1 MLPRTLF
8 CFFRRNS
15 TTITTTVAQKA
26 RFYGFTG
33 LVIINLI
40 LLTCVCI
47 NLSQLSSYNDT
58 LENTKILN
66 KILIS
71 KAINETKLEEAFQ
84 RTRIV
89 VESSNLSI
97 YISSTLYALFSINNY
112 YFNIFSV
119 PQSCLEYKRTS
130 KFDSGHFLIDPDMKK
145 GGSTKFMVY
154 CDFKQGNLHHIK

>member
-1 MLPRTLF
+1 MGQKRGSDKTCSTEKLVSSPSCPHSLLRIRVVYEVNQGEWIFLPRLYF
-8 CFFRRNS
+8 VFRRNS
-15 TTITTTVAQKA
+15 TTITTAVSQKA
-26 RFYGFTG
+26 KFYGFTG

-40 LLTCVCI
+40 LLICVSI

-71 KAINETKLEEAFQ
+71 KTINETKLEEAFQ

-97 YISSTLYALFSINNY
+97 YIFSTLYVFKS
-112 YFNIFSV
+112 NI
-119 PQSCLEYKRTS
+119 L
-130 KFDSGHFLIDPDMKK
+130 
-145 GGSTKFMVY
+145 
-154 CDFKQGNLHHIK
+154 

>member
-1 MLPRTLF
+1 MLYF
-8 CFFRRNS
+8 VFRRNS
-15 TTITTTVAQKA
+15 TTITAAVSQKA
-26 RFYGFTG
+26 KFYGFTG

-71 KAINETKLEEAFQ
+71 KTINETKLEEAFQ

-97 YISSTLYALFSINNY
+97 YIFSTFY
-112 YFNIFSV
+112 V
-119 PQSCLEYKRTS
+119 
-130 KFDSGHFLIDPDMKK
+130 
-145 GGSTKFMVY
+145 
-154 CDFKQGNLHHIK
+154 